1 MCISINQISI
11 SILFCPDYYIVMCN
25 MLCIPLVS
33 PVTVVDGLDGGVSGA
48 GAEAGLLRAGQ
59 LGRARAGSSQ
69 VLSLQPGDPHKAF
82 QQGDAL

>member
-1 MCISINQISI
+1 
-11 SILFCPDYYIVMCN
+11 MCN
-25 MLCIPLVS
+25 MLCT
-33 PVTVVDGLDGGVSGA
+33 PVTVVDGLDGGVSRA
-48 GAEAGLLRAGQ
+48 GAEAGVLRAGQ